1 VTVIRAFV
9 VVTCG
14 VAGIAALAGGGYW
27 AVLRDAGAPQPAVA
41 KAQGAVAQNG
51 VTALGRLE
59 PKDGVIRVAGPSHP
73 TVVIGQLFIDDGDPV
88 KAGQTIAILD
98 SYESTK
104 ATVEQL
110 EAELKN
116 AEAEWRRNQMLLG
129 DGFVSKS
136 EYEARQTKM
145 EALRAKLQ
153 RARAELDLAVV
164 RSPIDGQVLEVHARQ
179 GERVG
184 PDGIAEL
191 GQTDRMYAVA
201 EVYETDITK
210 VKVGQRATISSPAL
224 RQPVQGTVDRVG
236 LKVGK
241 KDVLS
246 VDPAAKTDARVVEVE
261 ILLDDA
267 TQVGGL
273 TNLEVDVLIAP

>member
-1 VTVIRAFV
+1 LV

-14 VAGIAALAGGGYW
+14 VAGIAALAGGRYW
-27 AVLRDAGAPQPAVA
+27 SALRDAGAPQPAAA
-41 KAQGAVAQNG
+41 KAQAGVAPAG

-59 PKDGVIRVAGPSHP
+59 PDNGVIRVAGPSHP
-73 TVVIGQLFIDDGDPV
+73 TVVIGKLFIDDGDPV

-116 AEAEWRRNQMLLG
+116 AEAEWKRNQMLLG

-145 EALRAKLQ
+145 EALRAQLQ

-164 RSPIDGQVLEVHARQ
+164 RSPIDGQVLEVHARE

-191 GQTDRMYAVA
+191 GQTDRMFAIA